1 MKNYDARTYGDRI
14 AEAYDRLYAERD
26 APELAAAFL
35 SELAGGGRAL
45 ELGVGTGRIA
55 IPLSARGVDVHGIDA
70 SEAMLR
76 KLREKPGGDRIQVTL
91 DDFTDFRLGESFDLI
106 YVVFNTLF
114 ALTTQEAQI
123 QCFHRISEHLTA
135 GGVFVIE
142 AFVPDPTRFVGGQ
155 HVGRTAMDA
164 DAVALDL
171 GIHDAAKQTVSSQHL
186 LVGESGTRLYP
197 VFLRYAWPSELD
209 LMGRLAGLR
218 LRDRWSGWDGA
229 PFTSES
235 GNHVSV
241 YQREAQET

>member
-26 APELAAAFL
+26 DSEPAAALL
-35 SELAGGGRAL
+35 SELAGRGRAL

-55 IPLSARGVDVHGIDA
+55 LPLSARGVEVHGIDA

-76 KLREKPGGDRIQVTL
+76 KLREKPGGDAIRVTL
-91 DDFTDFRLGESFDLI
+91 DDFADFRLDARFDLI

-114 ALTTQEAQI
+114 ALADQEAQI
-123 QCFHRISEHLTA
+123 RCFQRVAEHLEP
-135 GGVFVIE
+135 GGAFLVE
-142 AFVPDPTRFVGGQ
+142 AFVPDPTRFVRGQ
-155 HVGRTAMDA
+155 HVGLTAMDA

-171 GIHDAAKQTVSSQHL
+171 SLHDAAKQTVSSQHL

-235 GNHVSV
+235 GSHVSV
-241 YQREAQET
+241 YERAPEQT